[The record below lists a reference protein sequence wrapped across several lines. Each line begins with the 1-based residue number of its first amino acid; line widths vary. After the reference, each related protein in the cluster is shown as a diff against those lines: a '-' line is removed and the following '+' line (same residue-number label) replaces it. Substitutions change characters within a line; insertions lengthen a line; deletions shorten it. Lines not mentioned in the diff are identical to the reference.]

1 MITTTLN
8 STFLQE
14 ATYDSSTRA
23 LTVVFKNG
31 RTYSYQ
37 NVDRS
42 VYDGLINARSSSRFF
57 GTQIRGR
64 FTTANS

>member
-14 ATYDSSTRA
+14 ATYDSSSRM

-31 RTYSYQ
+31 RTYTYQ

-57 GTQIRGR
+57 GANIRGQ
-64 FTTANS
+64 FTTGS

>member
-14 ATYDSSTRA
+14 ATYDSSRRM

-37 NVDRS
+37 NVDKT

-57 GTQIRGR
+57 SANIAGK
-64 FTTANS
+64 FTTGS

>member
-1 MITTTLN
+1 MITTTLD

-42 VYDGLINARSSSRFF
+42 VFDGLIYARSSSRFF
-57 GTQIRGR
+57 GANIRGR
-64 FTTANS
+64 FTTDS

>member
-14 ATYDSSTRA
+14 ATYDSSRRM

-37 NVDRS
+37 NVDKT
-42 VYDGLINARSSSRFF
+42 VYDGLISARSSSRYF
-57 GTQIRGR
+57 GTNIVGK
-64 FTTANS
+64 FTTGS